1 MILKQAIGSFAL
13 TSAALLVGT
22 FLFCSNQLYAQKQ
35 STPIPSTLTPKIFN
49 KYWKI
54 ESGSAQYQTHFQ
66 HDTLE
71 ITAPKGLTMW
81 YKEKL
86 KGDVVIEY
94 DACIVEKDAKDRLS
108 DLNCFWMMSDPNNKT
123 IWAKEKWRNGIF
135 NNYYSLQGYYMGYGG
150 NNNSTTRFRRYDGN
164 YNLFETTQKRPEII
178 TEYTDSTHLLKAN
191 RWYHIRLEAISGQV
205 TYTINGKRLV
215 DYRDPERFQE
225 GWFGFR
231 TTEAKARFANFKIKQ
246 IGDSKSISLKWIGAS
261 PKENT
266 NVSFG
271 VPFHKGEVTEDQEF
285 TLYGTNGTL
294 IPIEQWKLAK
304 WPDGSIKWAGFS
316 AVVPENTQ
324 EVTLKKSTSPKNK
337 KAASKIIIQDRGTQ
351 FSVSTGKLTAY
362 FSTQGDCFWDS
373 ICSSTK
379 KIANEG
385 ILIASTETRS
395 KEKDGI
401 ISTLQVP
408 FKSKIKSL
416 KIEHA
421 GQVRTVVR
429 VNGVYANK
437 QREWLPFTIRLYFF
451 AGSDEIKMVH
461 SFIYDGEAD
470 KDFILSLGIR
480 FKIPLREALY
490 NRHVSF
496 AGEGEGFWS
505 EPVQPL
511 TGRRVLQLDNDKTLY
526 QAQIEGKRIPEYSA
540 FDSTNQDLIN
550 HWASWDSYR
559 LSQISADAFSIR
571 KRATIDCPWIGTF
584 SANRSRGF
592 AFAGDVSGGLAL
604 SLQDFWQSFP
614 ASIEINGMRSKEAEI
629 TTWLWSPESEA
640 MDLRHYDKVAHDLNA
655 SYEDVQE
662 GLSTPYGIARTST
675 LILQLSDSLPSL
687 KEQNTLAS
695 QFTNSPQLICSP
707 EYLHSCHAFG
717 QWSLPD
723 SSTPER
729 AQIEKYLDDLTL
741 YYKHSIAERKWYGF
755 WNYGDIMHTYDPER
769 HSWRYDIGGY
779 AWDNTELAS
788 NMFLWY
794 NFLRT
799 GKEYIWKMAEAMTRH
814 TSEVDVYHIGKL
826 AGLGSRH
833 NVSHWGCGAKEARIS
848 QTAWNRF
855 YYYLTTDERC
865 GDLMEQ
871 VTDADQKLYTLDP
884 MRLAQ
889 PRSEYPCSAPAR
901 LRIGPDWLAYAGN
914 WMTHWERTDDKKYYN
929 KIKIGM
935 TTIGQLPQG
944 FFTSPIALGYDPATG
959 IVSHEGDTTT
969 ISTNHLMTIM
979 GGFEVGLEIM
989 EMIQQ
994 PDWERAWL
1002 DHATR
1007 YAKVGGKHFLVPK
1020 LTAYA
1025 ASKLR
1030 SKELTK
1036 QAWQELLSTE
1046 DIRQLKLDVHT
1057 VNPPYT
1063 LYPINES
1070 FISTNDAA
1078 TWALNAIYMM
1088 EVIPLD
1094 QSILHEL
1101 YNK

>member
-1 MILKQAIGSFAL
+1 MILKQAIGTFAFTFAML
-13 TSAALLVGT
+13 IVGT
-22 FLFCSNQLYAQKQ
+22 SLSSSNQLYAQKQ
-35 STPIPSTLTPKIFN
+35 SIQPSSAFTPKIFSR
-49 KYWKI
+49 YWKI
-54 ESGSAQYQTHFQ
+54 ESESTQYKMHFL

-71 ITAPKGLTMW
+71 VIAPQGLTLW

-94 DACIVEKDAKDRLS
+94 DACIVKENANDRLS
-108 DLNCFWMMSDPNNKT
+108 DLNCFWMMSDPNNQN
-123 IWAKEKWRNGIF
+123 IWTKEKWRNGNF
-135 NNYYSLQGYYMGYGG
+135 NKYYSLQGYYMGYGG
-150 NNNSTTRFRRYDGN
+150 NNNSTTRFRRYNGD
-164 YNLFETTQKRPEII
+164 YKTFETKQKRPEIL
-178 TEYTDSTHLLKAN
+178 TEYTDSKHLLKAN
-191 RWYHIRLEAISGQV
+191 KWYHIRLEAISGKV
-205 TYTINGKRLV
+205 TYTIDGERLI
-215 DYRDPERFQE
+215 DYRDPENFQE

-231 TTEAKARFANFKIKQ
+231 TTQARFRFANFNIQQ
-246 IGDSKSISLKWIGAS
+246 IGDSKNVSLKWIGNA
-261 PKENT
+261 PDRNA

-271 VPFHKGEVTEDQEF
+271 VPFRKGEVTGNQSF
-285 TLYGTNGTL
+285 TLYNTNGIL
-294 IPIEQWKLAK
+294 IPTQQWEMAR

-316 AVVPENTQ
+316 AVIPGNTQ
-324 EVTLKKSTSPKNK
+324 EVTLKKESSKSPTKTN
-337 KAASKIIIQDRGTQ
+337 SIITIKDKGTQ
-351 FSVSTGKLTAY
+351 FTVSTGNLTAY
-362 FSTQGDCFWDS
+362 FSTQGNCFLDS
-373 ICSSTK
+373 IYSSTK

-385 ILIASTETRS
+385 ILVASTESRS
-395 KEKDGI
+395 EERNGV
-401 ISTLQVP
+401 ISTLQTP
-408 FKSKIKSL
+408 FKSKIKST
-416 KIEHA
+416 KIEYS
-421 GQVRTVVR
+421 GTIRTVVR
-429 VNGVYANK
+429 IDGVYANN

-451 AGSDEIKMVH
+451 AGSNQIKMVH
-461 SFIYDGEAD
+461 SFIYDGEAN
-470 KDFILSLGIR
+470 KDFIRSIGIR
-480 FKIPLREALY
+480 FKMPLREALY

-511 TGRRVLQLDNDKTLY
+511 TGRRVLQLGNNKTLY

-559 LSQISADAFSIR
+559 LSQLSADAFSIR
-571 KRATIDCPWIGTF
+571 KRTGTDCPWIGTF

-592 AFAGDVSGGLAL
+592 AFAGDVSGGIAL
-604 SLQDFWQSFP
+604 SLHDFWQSFP

-629 TTWLWSPESEA
+629 TAWLWSPESEA

-662 GLSTPYGIARTST
+662 GLSTPYGIARTNT
-675 LILQLSDSLPSL
+675 LMLQFTDSLPSL
-687 KEQNTLAS
+687 KEQNTLAN
-695 QFTNSPQLICSP
+695 QFSNSPQLICSP

-723 SSTPER
+723 RSTPER
-729 AQIEKYLDDLTL
+729 ALIEKYLDDLTL
-741 YYKHSIAERKWYGF
+741 YYEHSIAEQKWYGF
-755 WNYGDIMHTYDPER
+755 WNYGDVMHTYDAER
-769 HSWRYDIGGY
+769 HCWRYDVGGY

-794 NFLRT
+794 TFLRS
-799 GKEYIWKMAEAMTRH
+799 GKESIWKMAEAMTRH
-814 TSEVDVYHIGKL
+814 TSEVDVYHLGDL

-848 QTAWNRF
+848 QAAWNRF

-901 LRIGPDWLAYAGN
+901 LRVGPDWLAYAGN
-914 WMTHWERTDDKKYYN
+914 WMTHWERTGDKKYYN
-929 KIKIGM
+929 KIKTGM

-944 FFTSPIALGYDPATG
+944 LFSSPIALGYDPATG
-959 IVSHEGDTTT
+959 IVTHEGDTSA

-979 GGFEVGLEIM
+979 GGFEVGLEMM

-1002 DHATR
+1002 DHAAR

-1030 SKELTK
+1030 SKGLAK
-1036 QAWQELLSTE
+1036 QAWKELLSTE
-1046 DIRQLKLDVHT
+1046 NIHQLKLDVHT
-1057 VNPPYT
+1057 VNPPYV

-1094 QSILHEL
+1094 KSLLE
-1101 YNK
+1101 K